1 MSRGKTTTGVFEEA
15 AARGESAK
23 YILTLY
29 VAGISPKSLKAIE
42 TAKQLCEEYLK
53 GRCELEIV
61 DIYQQPGLANDA
73 QVIAVPTLVKS
84 LPPPLQK
91 FIGDLSDPDPIL
103 VRLAIKKKRKR
114 LHEPV

>member
-1 MSRGKTTTGVFEEA
+1 MSKDKTTSEMFEEA
-15 AARGESAK
+15 AAKGESIK

-29 VAGISPKSLKAIE
+29 VAGITPKSLKAIE
-42 TAKQLCEEYLK
+42 NAKQLCEEYLK

-61 DIYQQPGLANDA
+61 DIYQQPGLARDA

-103 VRLAIKKKRKR
+103 VRLAIKKEKR
-114 LHEPV
+114 ETS